1 MEYEI
6 NCEFCGRTLGIVRE
20 NGLIVASKSLG
31 KNRHSLDYLFSNGEM
46 TVRCCGR
53 LRLYIAKDGFYECST
68 ILTKEFVDIATQKS
82 TTK

>member
-6 NCEFCGRTLGIVRE
+6 NCEFCGRTLGMVKE

-31 KNRHSLDYLFSNGEM
+31 KNRPRVDYYFENKQM
-46 TVRCCGR
+46 TVSCCKR
-53 LRLYIAKDGFYECST
+53 KRLYTAKDGFYECST